1 MIYVQNNNLHVRYKH
16 IKFPNRPLKNNN
28 AKSLD
33 ERKPQHQRF
42 HVSLW
47 NSKMPAFVKEKV
59 WRCLKH

>member
-1 MIYVQNNNLHVRYKH
+1 MIYVQNNNLHVRYKL
-16 IKFPNRPLKNNN
+16 IKFPNLKNNN

-42 HVSLW
+42 HFSLW

-59 WRCLKH
+59 